1 MTRCEHCEY
10 RNVWPCDDEYNRIRN
25 DALCENFKLDFDTLS
40 DGIKKQV
47 QKRLL
52 GILSLISLALMFI

>member
-10 RNVWPCDDEYNRIRN
+10 RNGWKCGDEYNRIRN
-25 DALCENFKLDFDTLS
+25 DTLCENFKLDFDTLS

-52 GILSLISLALMFI
+52 GILEWI

>member
-10 RNVWPCDDEYNRIRN
+10 RNEWECDDEYNRIRN
-25 DALCENFKLDFDTLS
+25 DTLCKSFKLDFDTLS

-52 GILSLISLALMFI
+52 GILEWI

>member
-10 RNVWPCDDEYNRIRN
+10 RNEWECDDEYNRIRN
-25 DALCENFKLDFDTLS
+25 DTLCKSFKLDFDTLP
-40 DGIKKQV
+40 DEIKKQV

-52 GILSLISLALMFI
+52 GTLEWI

>member
-10 RNVWPCDDEYNRIRN
+10 RNGWECDDEYNRIRN
-25 DALCENFKLDFDTLS
+25 DTLCENFKLDFDTLP

-52 GILSLISLALMFI
+52 GILEWI